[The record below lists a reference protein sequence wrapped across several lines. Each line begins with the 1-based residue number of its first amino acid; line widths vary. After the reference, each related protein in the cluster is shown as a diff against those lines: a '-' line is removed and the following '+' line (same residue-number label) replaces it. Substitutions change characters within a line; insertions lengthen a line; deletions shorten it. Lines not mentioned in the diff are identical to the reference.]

1 MDDKLNRYL
10 GNKSLEELGTLRGL
24 VSSICRDYDNSL
36 VNRDWDTLN
45 IGFPNIS
52 MKLELRSIQLL
63 TKLLEEY
70 TLYDQKYTSLLDK
83 CKERLAELY
92 KTTYYKD

>member
-36 VNRDWDTLN
+36 VNYATINDDRSFTKMTKEVEEMHERRN
-45 IGFPNIS
+45 
-52 MKLELRSIQLL
+52 KLFGLLMSINKIIEE
-63 TKLLEEY
+63 KLFK
-70 TLYDQKYTSLLDK
+70 LY
-83 CKERLAELY
+83 E
-92 KTTYYKD
+92 